1 LDGIHGYGLDF
12 IPCVLELA
20 WESGNYL
27 VQKLEAMK
35 AEEGGAA
42 Q

>member
-1 LDGIHGYGLDF
+1 
-12 IPCVLELA
+12 LELA